1 MPTERRQRTR
11 VTQQRA
17 IPLAGVVLSGMLV
30 AASWSQAAAQPTQE
44 TAHEL
49 NRQAADLWVAR
60 DFAEADRLYGEA
72 IEAYAAVGD
81 RHMTAFMHSN
91 RASVR
96 LNLERWDDAIADA
109 RHADGLF
116 AQAIAELDPR
126 AAGAS
131 DTNSPLNLAR
141 RGRVMALASLRA
153 AAMARNRLAEAERFQ
168 REQLALFEAIG
179 DENPAG
185 LASSHDGLAEI
196 ASLAGRHDEAAA
208 HYDQAAALWQRS
220 NELYGGSDYKERYG
234 SDYAEQQLRASVANA
249 QAARQRTTA
258 GANAAPVRTFAPDEG
273 RTVAEVAETS
283 TTTAETQ
290 ANSRTGAAEVAEGAE
305 SYAAGSELGQAFP
318 DQPETA
324 RTSGANSTT
333 VEDIALLIGA
343 VIGTLGSFL
352 VPLLFGAGVL
362 FVIVKGAK
370 QKQRAQAA
378 VIQHKA
384 TAALRKARPAVQG
397 SPPREL
403 AARRQPPSLSAPS
416 PPSVDL
422 PPPVVGG
429 PSQTVVE
436 HKGTGWCGCIALVIL
451 IAGLS
456 FLVPWLLRTLDVF

>member
-1 MPTERRQRTR
+1 MSTETPQRTR
-11 VTQQRA
+11 VTTQRA
-17 IPLAGVVLSGMLV
+17 VTLAGVLLGWMLV
-30 AASWSQAAAQPTQE
+30 VASWSQAAAQPTQE
-44 TAHEL
+44 SAHQL
-49 NRQAADLWVAR
+49 NRQAADRWVER

-96 LNLERWDDAIADA
+96 LSLERWDDAVADA
-109 RHADGLF
+109 RNADGLF

-131 DTNSPLNLAR
+131 DTNSPLTIAR
-141 RGRVMALASLRA
+141 RGRAMALASLRA
-153 AAMARNRLAEAERFQ
+153 AAMARNRLGEAEHFQ

-196 ASLAGRHDEAAA
+196 ASLAGRHDEATA
-208 HYDQAAALWQRS
+208 HYDQAATLWQRS
-220 NELYGGSDYKERYG
+220 NELYGG

-258 GANAAPVRTFAPDEG
+258 GADAAPVRTFVSDGG

-283 TTTAETQ
+283 TRTAETQ
-290 ANSRTGAAEVAEGAE
+290 ANSPTGGAEVAEGAE

-318 DQPETA
+318 GQTEA
-324 RTSGANSTT
+324 VSTSGTSGTT
-333 VEDIALLIGA
+333 VQDIALLIGA
-343 VIGTLGSFL
+343 VIATLGSFL
-352 VPLLFGAGVL
+352 GPLLFAAAVL
-362 FVIVKGAK
+362 FVVVRSTK
-370 QKQRAQAA
+370 QKRRAQAA

-384 TAALRKARPAVQG
+384 KAASRKARPTVEG
-397 SPPREL
+397 SLPREL
-403 AARRQPPSLSAPS
+403 AARRQPQSLSAPS